1 VKSVLLLVVNV
12 ALGASF
18 ALTESASAQV
28 LSIGSGTIAPGGTD
42 TVDLNISG
50 LGNGTALG
58 AYDINVGF
66 NPSVVNFSSAAFG
79 DPSLGDQLN
88 LQGYGTIN
96 AINPGNGTVELFELS
111 LDDPGTLIGSQTSSF
126 TLATLTFD
134 GVGVGGSP
142 LALSVNAIGDE
153 NGNPLTTS
161 LAGGSITVTSS
172 TTTAAAPEIDAG
184 STMAGLTLLVGGLA
198 VLRKRGRG
206 SRPAVQ
212 A

>member
-12 ALGASF
+12 ALVASF

-28 LSIGSGTIAPGGTD
+28 LSIGSGSIAPGGTD

-66 NPSVVNFSSAAFG
+66 NPSVVGFSSAAFG
-79 DPSLGDQLN
+79 DPVLGDQLDP
-88 LQGYGTIN
+88 QGFGTIN
-96 AINPGNGTVELFELS
+96 FVNSGNGTVELFELS
-111 LDDPGTLIGSQTSSF
+111 LDDPGVLISSQASSF

-134 GVGVGGSP
+134 GVGVGSSP

-161 LAGGSITVTSS
+161 LSNGSITVTSS
-172 TTTAAAPEIDAG
+172 TTTTAAPEIDAG
-184 STMAGLTLLVGGLA
+184 STMAGLTLLLGGLA